1 MIHQGKRQ
9 EAAKEKMASG
19 KGCCCC
25 CWRFIA
31 AWLPSSSSS
40 SCSAASASPFFFFF
54 FFFTISYLP
63 LLRVLLGR
71 GTNLRSLRRRRRQEL
86 RATRCT
92 RRFSFRYSE
101 GGGGG
106 VHCLRHQRGF
116 CSITTL
122 GSIIPEI
129 QQRFLRQK
137 HTQSSWQQEDKHTH
151 THTHTHTSTT
161 VSKQGKQVRY
171 LPQATAAAVTV
182 GRCAAVIATAGT
194 MPATAIIVLTSS
206 LFFCLC
212 VCVCR
217 ELGLLIDDQSLL
229 LQICRGRIWLEL
241 CRRLT
246 GIATDKGGGREKN
259 T

>member
-19 KGCCCC
+19 KGCCCCC

-54 FFFTISYLP
+54 TISYLP
-63 LLRVLLGR
+63 LLRVLLGC
-71 GTNLRSLRRRRRQEL
+71 GTNLRSLRRRGRQEL

-101 GGGGG
+101 GGEGGGG
-106 VHCLRHQRGF
+106 VDCLRDQRGS

-137 HTQSSWQQEDKHTH
+137 HTQSSWQQEDKQTH
-151 THTHTHTSTT
+151 THTRARAHTHTQAQQSR
-161 VSKQGKQVRY
+161 SKGSKC
-171 LPQATAAAVTV
+171 VTV
-182 GRCAAVIATAGT
+182 HKQQ
-194 MPATAIIVLTSS
+194 
-206 LFFCLC
+206 
-212 VCVCR
+212 
-217 ELGLLIDDQSLL
+217 LL
-229 LQICRGRIWLEL
+229 R
-241 CRRLT
+241 
-246 GIATDKGGGREKN
+246 
-259 T
+259 

>member
-122 GSIIPEI
+122 GSIIP
-129 QQRFLRQK
+129 
-137 HTQSSWQQEDKHTH
+137 S
-151 THTHTHTSTT
+151 TSNSCCGDSRK
-161 VSKQGKQVRY
+161 VCSRNSHRRHD
-171 LPQATAAAVTV
+171 ACNSNH
-182 GRCAAVIATAGT
+182 R
-194 MPATAIIVLTSS
+194 SH
-206 LFFCLC
+206 FF
-212 VCVCR
+212 
-217 ELGLLIDDQSLL
+217 SLL
-229 LQICRGRIWLEL
+229 LSL
-241 CRRLT
+241 CLCLSRARSF
-246 GIATDKGGGREKN
+246 DR
-259 T
+259 